1 FSDQPCQTC
10 SLPKGSPMDQP
21 TEPFLNDPNMPEEE
35 KKVLV
40 DANTRKEW
48 ESTGQWMK
56 RKEFLLKMLSYHK
69 QNNIK
74 IDVDKFARMGHMY
87 YNMKYLSCT
96 YSEAVMEE
104 MRMYEQ
110 G

>member
-1 FSDQPCQTC
+1 
-10 SLPKGSPMDQP
+10 MDHP
-21 TEPFLNDPNMPEEE
+21 TQSFLNDPNMPEEE

-69 QNNIK
+69 QNNLK
-74 IDVDKFARMGHMY
+74 IDVDKFVKMGHMY

-96 YSEAVMEE
+96 YSTQVVEE